1 MAGNK
6 TSMNISL
13 RLMAGQFTKGIKNIR
28 RQIQT
33 FGRYVK
39 SAFALG
45 SVTAFGRSVVKVGSD
60 FEDAMAKVRSVTNAS
75 AMELKTMKN
84 EAERLGATTRYTA
97 TEAANALENLTRN
110 GMSAA
115 DATRSLSG
123 VLQLAQANSIGLA
136 EAADMV
142 TNTMNMFGLSVND
155 VSRINDTLSSTAA
168 NSATDVTLLY
178 EALVNAAPVA
188 NTLGFSLEETSAAI
202 GALAQKGVKGAD
214 AGTQLRMAL
223 VKLSDP
229 MITKRLR
236 DHGVAIDEETMKSDG
251 LLGTIN
257 KLREANLSLTDL
269 TDIFSQK
276 GAAGMSQLIS
286 AYGDFER
293 LVGVT
298 GNSAGTTER
307 MFSQSVG
314 TMRENIDTLN
324 SAWEAFL
331 IKMQNKTG
339 GVINGAI
346 NFITGLIRNFN
357 SLGGTLMNLAN
368 AVIPLVAGKAVTMFR
383 SIQTAAKTAKTK
395 IEAVKTAFA
404 GMGAT
409 VASVVTGVVLTL
421 INKWTQKQRELNTAV
436 RDAEK
441 GMADSA
447 KEMAKMRAAADPL
460 IDKLD
465 KDLWGTVDKLTKLF
479 PDFADEIKKAA
490 DEAAKTGGYDDLKKK
505 LKEIVDLQ
513 SKVTAN
519 NSLREI
525 ASARQD
531 RLQNTIRKGLNQPG
545 NGGENAGWMYRS
557 GGSDLFNAIK
567 KAASPDGSF
576 DKEQFRLLKDQ
587 VSAVIAQH
595 LTENGSDDAI
605 TLNKTLH
612 SMGVDTNLLQLN
624 SLIHELMNRDS
635 DAKAAHEAVKAI
647 NANTKAV
654 DDARNAMN
662 GTDNNPDKPDVPP
675 KNPTNPDGGGDGG
688 NGSPKDTPDK
698 IRERLTGKIA
708 AANDDLA
715 QGFIT
720 NEECVR
726 KLSQAYM
733 DAYQDLRS
741 LTGKTGADNEY
752 TEKAKL
758 YNDRVNDKPI
768 KKIKADNLTG
778 KAEPSVKAVPVKPVV
793 SGDTGY
799 RPEPVKIPV
808 TFEDVSNGV
817 SNFTGQLSSVY
828 NAVDSIGQAFERMGD
843 DSATAWEKI
852 GAGIQI
858 LSAISEVMTV
868 INTVTELIKANRE
881 QAAAADVLA
890 AQAEA
895 AASVEQAATKTAL
908 AAVDT
913 ATTDV
918 MVENANKRA
927 AAGVGGA
934 KSETQA
940 VNAAAQMALTNA
952 AADTAATE
960 VITAN
965 AKKKSAANIAGAAT
979 GAASSMSSIPWV
991 GPVLAA
997 AAFASML
1004 GLMKLL
1010 PKFSTG
1016 GVFGGNAHGDMNLAR
1031 VNGGE
1036 MILNRNQQARLFNI
1050 LDGKAGTGTGRNEI
1064 VFKIDGTTLKGVMR
1078 NIDGKQKPIGNE

>member
-13 RLMAGQFTKGIKNIR
+13 RLMAGQFTKGLKNIR
-28 RQIQT
+28 RQIDT
-33 FGRYVK
+33 FGRYIK

-45 SVTAFGRSVVKVGSD
+45 SVTAFGRSVVKVGAD
-60 FEDAMAKVRSVTNAS
+60 FENAMARVRAVTNAS
-75 AMELKTMKN
+75 TMEMKTMRN

-97 TEAANALENLTRN
+97 TEAAGALENLTRN
-110 GMSAA
+110 GMTAA
-115 DATRSLSG
+115 QATRSLSG

-155 VSRINDTLSSTAA
+155 VSRINDTLSSTAS

-188 NTLGFSLEETSAAI
+188 KTLGFSLEETSSAI

-229 MITKRLR
+229 NITKKLR

-298 GNSAGTTER
+298 GESAGTTER

-339 GVINGAI
+339 GVINQAI
-346 NFITGLIRNFN
+346 RFVTGLIRNFN

-368 AVIPLVAGKAVTMFR
+368 AIIPLVAGKAVSMFR

-409 VASVVTGVVLTL
+409 VASVVSGVVLTL

-441 GMADSA
+441 GMSDSA
-447 KEMAKMRAAADPL
+447 KETAKMRAAAEPL
-460 IDKLD
+460 INKLG
-465 KDLWGTVDKLTKLF
+465 KDGKDGLWGVVDKLTKLF
-479 PDFADEIKKAA
+479 PEFADEIKKAA
-490 DEAAKTGGYDDLKKK
+490 DKAAETGGYDELKKT

-519 NSLREI
+519 KALREI
-525 ASARQD
+525 ANARQN
-531 RLQNTIRKGLNQPG
+531 RLENTISEGISGPK
-545 NGGENAGWMYRS
+545 AGKVKWADD
-557 GGSDLFNAIK
+557 GKVDILTAAIW
-567 KAASPDGSF
+567 KAASYKDEKGNTRLDRDQFKMLS
-576 DKEQFRLLKDQ
+576 EQ
-587 VSAVIAQH
+587 VAAVIAQH
-595 LTENGSDDAI
+595 VTDNGAGKAD
-605 TLNKTLH
+605 TLNKTLK
-612 SMGVDTNLLQLN
+612 SMGVEMRTQDIF
-624 SLIHELMNRDS
+624 SIIDALMTGDS
-635 DAKAAHEAVKAI
+635 DAKAAHDAVLAI
-647 NANTKAV
+647 NRNTKAV
-654 DDARNAMN
+654 DDAKDAIN
-662 GTDNNPDKPDVPP
+662 GKPDDGKDPKKDPKKDPDKDPD
-675 KNPTNPDGGGDGG
+675 TT
-688 NGSPKDTPDK
+688 PKDTPEK

-733 DAYQDLRS
+733 DAYQELRS
-741 LTGKTGADNEY
+741 LTGATGADNEY
-752 TEKAKL
+752 TGKAKL
-758 YNDRVNDKPI
+758 YNDRVKAAPI
-768 KKIKADNLTG
+768 KKVKGGDLLTG
-778 KAEPSVKAVPVKPVV
+778 KAEPTVNAGPVKPSVT
-793 SGDTGY
+793 DTGY
-799 RPEPVKIPV
+799 RPKPVKIPV
-808 TFEDVSNGV
+808 TFEEVSGGV
-817 SNFTGQLSSVY
+817 SDVIGGLNSVY
-828 NAVDSIGQAFERMGD
+828 
-843 DSATAWEKI
+843 
-852 GAGIQI
+852 
-858 LSAISEVMTV
+858 
-868 INTVTELIKANRE
+868 
-881 QAAAADVLA
+881 
-890 AQAEA
+890 
-895 AASVEQAATKTAL
+895 
-908 AAVDT
+908 
-913 ATTDV
+913 
-918 MVENANKRA
+918 
-927 AAGVGGA
+927 
-934 KSETQA
+934 
-940 VNAAAQMALTNA
+940 
-952 AADTAATE
+952 
-960 VITAN
+960 
-965 AKKKSAANIAGAAT
+965 GAAT
-979 GAASSMSSIPWV
+979 GIGEAFKKLKDDSAS
-991 GPVLAA
+991 A
-997 AAFASML
+997 
-1004 GLMKLL
+1004 
-1010 PKFSTG
+1010 
-1016 GVFGGNAHGDMNLAR
+1016 
-1031 VNGGE
+1031 
-1036 MILNRNQQARLFNI
+1036 
-1050 LDGKAGTGTGRNEI
+1050 
-1064 VFKIDGTTLKGVMR
+1064 
-1078 NIDGKQKPIGNE
+1078 

>member
-13 RLMAGQFTKGIKNIR
+13 RLMAGQFTKGLKNIR
-28 RQIQT
+28 RQIDT
-33 FGRYVK
+33 FGRYIR

-45 SVTAFGRSVVKVGSD
+45 SVTAFGRSVVKVGAD
-60 FEDAMAKVRSVTNAS
+60 FENAMARVRAVTNAS
-75 AMELKTMKN
+75 SMELKTMRN

-97 TEAANALENLTRN
+97 TEAAGALENLTRN
-110 GMSAA
+110 GMTAA
-115 DATRSLSG
+115 QATRSLSG

-155 VSRINDTLSSTAA
+155 VSRINDTLSSTAS

-188 NTLGFSLEETSAAI
+188 KTLGFSLEETSSAI

-229 MITKRLR
+229 NITKKLR

-257 KLREANLSLTDL
+257 KLREANLSLTEL

-298 GNSAGTTER
+298 GESAGTTER

-339 GVINGAI
+339 GVINQAI
-346 NFITGLIRNFN
+346 RFVTGLIRNFN

-368 AVIPLVAGKAVTMFR
+368 AIIPLVAGKALAMFR

-409 VASVVTGVVLTL
+409 VVSVVSGVVLTL

-441 GMADSA
+441 GMSDSA
-447 KEMAKMRAAADPL
+447 KEMAKMRAAAEPL
-460 IDKLD
+460 INKLG
-465 KDLWGTVDKLTKLF
+465 KDGKDGLWGVVDKLTKLF

-490 DEAAKTGGYDDLKKK
+490 DKAAETGGYDELKKT

-519 NSLREI
+519 NALREI
-525 ASARQD
+525 ANARQN

-545 NGGENAGWMYRS
+545 NGGDKAGWMYRS
-557 GGSDLFNAIK
+557 GGSGLFNAIK
-567 KAASPDGSF
+567 KAASTGGEF

-595 LTENGSDDAI
+595 VTENGKYRGDQLKR
-605 TLNKTLH
+605 TLD
-612 SMGVDTNLLQLN
+612 SMGINA
-624 SLIHELMNRDS
+624 ELRDIVTVIDALMARDS
-635 DAKAAHEAVKAI
+635 DAKAAHDAVMAI
-647 NANTKAV
+647 NRNTKVV
-654 DDARNAMN
+654 DDAKDAINSKLDDGKDPKKDPKKDPN
-662 GTDNNPDKPDVPP
+662 KDPD
-675 KNPTNPDGGGDGG
+675 TT
-688 NGSPKDTPDK
+688 PKDTPER

-733 DAYQDLRS
+733 DAYQELRS
-741 LTGKTGADNEY
+741 LTGATGADNEY
-752 TEKAKL
+752 TGKAKL
-758 YNDRVNDKPI
+758 YNDRVKAAPI
-768 KKIKADNLTG
+768 KKVKGGDLLTG
-778 KAEPSVKAVPVKPVV
+778 KAEPSVKAGPVKPSVA
-793 SGDTGY
+793 DTGY
-799 RPEPVKIPV
+799 RPKPVKIPV
-808 TFEDVSNGV
+808 TFEEVSGGV
-817 SNFTGQLSSVY
+817 SDVIGGLNSVY
-828 NAVDSIGQAFERMGD
+828 GAATGIGEAFEKLKD
-843 DSATAWEKI
+843 DSASAWEKV

-858 LSAISEVMTV
+858 LSALAQMMQTV
-868 INTVTELIKANRE
+868 SGAIDMVG
-881 QAAAADVLA
+881 AAR
-890 AQAEA
+890 A
-895 AASVEQAATKTAL
+895 AAS
-908 AAVDT
+908 
-913 ATTDV
+913 
-918 MVENANKRA
+918 
-927 AAGVGGA
+927 
-934 KSETQA
+934 
-940 VNAAAQMALTNA
+940 
-952 AADTAATE
+952 AADTAATQVE
-960 VITAN
+960 TMN
-965 AKKKSAANIAGAAT
+965 AQQKVAANTAVAAS
-979 GAASSMSSIPWV
+979 GAASSVASIPWV

-997 AAFASML
+997 AAVASML
-1004 GLMKLL
+1004 ALMKTL
-1010 PKFSTG
+1010 PKMSTG

-1036 MILNRNQQARLFNI
+1036 MILNKSQQARLFNI
-1050 LDGKAGTGTGRNEI
+1050 LDGKAGIGGGRNNEI

>member
-13 RLMAGQFTKGIKNIR
+13 RLMAGQFTKGLKNIR
-28 RQIQT
+28 RQINT
-33 FGRYVK
+33 FGRYIR

-45 SVTAFGRSVVKVGSD
+45 SVTAFGRSVVKVGAD
-60 FEDAMAKVRSVTNAS
+60 FEDAMARVRAVTDAS
-75 AMELKTMKN
+75 SMELKTMRN

-97 TEAANALENLTRN
+97 TEAAGALENLTRN
-110 GMSAA
+110 GMTAA
-115 DATRSLSG
+115 QATRSLSG
-123 VLQLAQANSIGLA
+123 VLRLAQANSIGLA
-136 EAADMV
+136 EAAGMV

-155 VSRINDTLSSTAA
+155 VSKINDTLSSTAA

-188 NTLGFSLEETSAAI
+188 KTLGFSLEETSSAI

-229 MITKRLR
+229 NITKRLR

-257 KLREANLSLTDL
+257 KLRDANLSLTDL

-298 GNSAGTTER
+298 GDSAGTTER

-339 GVINGAI
+339 GVINQAI
-346 NFITGLIRNFN
+346 RFVTGLVRNFN

-368 AVIPLVAGKAVTMFR
+368 VIIPLVAGKALAMFR
-383 SIQTAAKTAKTK
+383 SIQTAAKTAKTR

-436 RDAEK
+436 RNAEK

-447 KEMAKMRAAADPL
+447 REMAKMRAAADPL
-460 IDKLD
+460 IKKLD
-465 KDLWGTVDKLTKLF
+465 KNNLWGVVDKLTKLF
-479 PDFADEIKKAA
+479 PDFANEIKKAA
-490 DEAAKTGGYDDLKKK
+490 DKAAETGGYDELKKK
-505 LKEIVDLQ
+505 LEEIVDLQ

-525 ASARQD
+525 ANARQD

-567 KAASPDGSF
+567 KAASTGGEF

-587 VSAVIAQH
+587 VAAVIAQH
-595 LTENGSDDAI
+595 LTENGADDAV

-635 DAKAAHEAVKAI
+635 DAKAAHDAVKAI
-647 NANTKAV
+647 NDNTKAV
-654 DDARNAMN
+654 DAARDAIN
-662 GTDNNPDKPDVPP
+662 GKPDEPGKPGNPDKPD
-675 KNPTNPDGGGDGG
+675 PTP
-688 NGSPKDTPDK
+688 SKDTPDK

-720 NEECVR
+720 SEERLR

-741 LTGKTGADNEY
+741 LTGATGADNEY
-752 TEKAKL
+752 AGKAKL
-758 YNDRVNDKPI
+758 YNDRVKAAPI
-768 KKIKADNLTG
+768 KKIKGGDITG
-778 KAEPSVKAVPVKPVV
+778 KAEPSVKAGPVKPSVT
-793 SGDTGY
+793 DTGW

-808 TFEDVSNGV
+808 TFEGV
-817 SNFTGQLSSVY
+817 SGGVSDVIGGLNSVY
-828 NAVDSIGQAFERMGD
+828 GAADSIGEAFNKMGD
-843 DSATAWEKI
+843 DAATSWEKV

-858 LSAISEVMTV
+858 LSGLAQMMQTV
-868 INTVTELIKANRE
+868 SVVLDMVGAART
-881 QAAAADVLA
+881 AAA
-890 AQAEA
+890 
-895 AASVEQAATKTAL
+895 T
-908 AAVDT
+908 
-913 ATTDV
+913 
-918 MVENANKRA
+918 
-927 AAGVGGA
+927 
-934 KSETQA
+934 
-940 VNAAAQMALTNA
+940 
-952 AADTAATE
+952 ADTAATQVE
-960 VITAN
+960 TAN
-965 AKKKSAANIAGAAT
+965 AQQKVMANMAGAAS
-979 GAASSMSSIPWV
+979 GAASSVANIPWV
-991 GPVLAA
+991 GPVMAA

-1004 GLMKLL
+1004 ALMKLL

-1036 MILNRNQQARLFNI
+1036 MILNKGQQARLFSI
-1050 LDGKAGTGTGRNEI
+1050 LDGKAASGAGRNNEI

>member
-13 RLMAGQFTKGIKNIR
+13 RLMAGQFTKGLKNIR
-28 RQIQT
+28 RQIDT
-33 FGRYVK
+33 FGRYIK

-45 SVTAFGRSVVKVGSD
+45 SVTAFGRSVVKVGAD
-60 FEDAMAKVRSVTNAS
+60 FENAMARVRAVTNAS
-75 AMELKTMKN
+75 TIEMKTMRN

-97 TEAANALENLTRN
+97 TEAAGALENLTRN
-110 GMSAA
+110 GMTAA
-115 DATRSLSG
+115 QATRSLSG

-155 VSRINDTLSSTAA
+155 VSRINDTLSSTAS

-188 NTLGFSLEETSAAI
+188 KTLGFSLEETSSAI

-229 MITKRLR
+229 NITKKLR

-298 GNSAGTTER
+298 GESAGTTER

-339 GVINGAI
+339 GVINQAI
-346 NFITGLIRNFN
+346 RFVTGLIRNFN

-368 AVIPLVAGKAVTMFR
+368 AIIPLVAGKALAMFR

-409 VASVVTGVVLTL
+409 VVSVVSGVVLTL

-441 GMADSA
+441 GMSDSA
-447 KEMAKMRAAADPL
+447 KETAKMRAAAEPL
-460 IDKLD
+460 INKLG
-465 KDLWGTVDKLTKLF
+465 KDGKDGLWGVVDKLTKLF

-490 DEAAKTGGYDDLKKK
+490 DKAAETEGYDELKKT
-505 LKEIVDLQ
+505 LKEIVELQ

-525 ASARQD
+525 ANARQN

-545 NGGENAGWMYRS
+545 NGGDKAGWMYRS
-557 GGSDLFNAIK
+557 GGSGLFNAIK
-567 KAASPDGSF
+567 KAASTGGEF

-595 LTENGSDDAI
+595 VTENGKYRGDQLKR
-605 TLNKTLH
+605 TLD
-612 SMGVDTNLLQLN
+612 SMGINA
-624 SLIHELMNRDS
+624 ELRDIVTVIDALMARDS
-635 DAKAAHEAVKAI
+635 DAKAAHDAVLAI
-647 NANTKAV
+647 NKNTKVV
-654 DDARNAMN
+654 DDAKDAINSKLN
-662 GTDNNPDKPDVPP
+662 DDKPDKDP
-675 KNPTNPDGGGDGG
+675 KKDPDKDPDTT
-688 NGSPKDTPDK
+688 PKDTPEK
-698 IRERLTGKIA
+698 IKERLTGKIA

-733 DAYQDLRS
+733 DAYQELRS
-741 LTGKTGADNEY
+741 LTGATGADNEY
-752 TEKAKL
+752 TGKAKL
-758 YNDRVNDKPI
+758 YNDRVKAAPI
-768 KKIKADNLTG
+768 KKVKGGDLLTG
-778 KAEPSVKAVPVKPVV
+778 KAEPTVNAGPVKPSVA
-793 SGDTGY
+793 DTGY
-799 RPEPVKIPV
+799 RPKPVKIPV
-808 TFEDVSNGV
+808 TFEEVSGGV
-817 SNFTGQLSSVY
+817 SDVIGGLNSVY
-828 NAVDSIGQAFERMGD
+828 GAATGIGEAFEKLKD
-843 DSATAWEKI
+843 DSASAWEKV

-858 LSAISEVMTV
+858 LSALAQMMQTV
-868 INTVTELIKANRE
+868 SGAIDMVG
-881 QAAAADVLA
+881 AAR
-890 AQAEA
+890 A
-895 AASVEQAATKTAL
+895 AAS
-908 AAVDT
+908 
-913 ATTDV
+913 
-918 MVENANKRA
+918 
-927 AAGVGGA
+927 
-934 KSETQA
+934 
-940 VNAAAQMALTNA
+940 
-952 AADTAATE
+952 AADTAATQVE
-960 VITAN
+960 TMN
-965 AKKKSAANIAGAAT
+965 AQQKVAANTAVAAS
-979 GAASSMSSIPWV
+979 GAASSVASIPWV

-997 AAFASML
+997 AAVASML
-1004 GLMKLL
+1004 ALMKTL
-1010 PKFSTG
+1010 PKMSTG
-1016 GVFGGNAHGDMNLAR
+1016 GVFSGNAHGDMNLAR

-1036 MILNRNQQARLFNI
+1036 MILNKSQQARLFNI
-1050 LDGKAGTGTGRNEI
+1050 LDGKAGIGGGRNNEI

>member
-13 RLMAGQFTKGIKNIR
+13 RLMAGQFTKGLKNIR
-28 RQIQT
+28 RQIDT
-33 FGRYVK
+33 FGRYIK

-45 SVTAFGRSVVKVGSD
+45 SVTAFGRSVVKVGAD
-60 FEDAMAKVRSVTNAS
+60 FENAMARVRAVTNAS
-75 AMELKTMKN
+75 SMELKTMRN

-97 TEAANALENLTRN
+97 TEAAGALENLTRN
-110 GMSAA
+110 GMTAA
-115 DATRSLSG
+115 QATRSLSG

-155 VSRINDTLSSTAA
+155 VSRINDTLSSTAS

-188 NTLGFSLEETSAAI
+188 KTLGFSLEETSSAI

-229 MITKRLR
+229 NITKKLR

-257 KLREANLSLTDL
+257 KLREANLSLTEL

-298 GNSAGTTER
+298 GESAGTTER

-339 GVINGAI
+339 GVINQAI
-346 NFITGLIRNFN
+346 RFVTGLIRNFN

-368 AVIPLVAGKAVTMFR
+368 AIIPLVAGKAVAMFR
-383 SIQTAAKTAKTK
+383 SIQTAAKTAKTR

-409 VASVVTGVVLTL
+409 VASVVSGVVLTL

-447 KEMAKMRAAADPL
+447 KETAKMRAAAEPL
-460 IDKLD
+460 INKLG
-465 KDLWGTVDKLTKLF
+465 KDGLWTTVDKLTKLF

-490 DEAAKTGGYDDLKKK
+490 EEAEKTGGYDELKKK

-525 ASARQD
+525 ANARQN

-545 NGGENAGWMYRS
+545 NGGDKAGWMYRS

-567 KAASPDGSF
+567 KAASPGGEF

-595 LTENGSDDAI
+595 LTDNGANDAI

-635 DAKAAHEAVKAI
+635 DAKAAHDAVMAI
-647 NANTKAV
+647 NRNTKAV
-654 DDARNAMN
+654 DDAKAAIN
-662 GTDNNPDKPDVPP
+662 GKPDEPGKPGKDPDKPD
-675 KNPTNPDGGGDGG
+675 TPDTT
-688 NGSPKDTPDK
+688 PKDTPER

-733 DAYQDLRS
+733 DAYQELRS
-741 LTGKTGADNEY
+741 LTGATGADNEY
-752 TEKAKL
+752 TGKAKL
-758 YNDRVNDKPI
+758 YNDRVKAAPI
-768 KKIKADNLTG
+768 KKIKGGDLLTG
-778 KAEPSVKAVPVKPVV
+778 KAEPSVKAEPVKPPVT
-793 SGDTGY
+793 DTGY
-799 RPEPVKIPV
+799 RPKPVKIPV
-808 TFEDVSNGV
+808 TFEEVSGGV
-817 SNFTGQLSSVY
+817 SDVIGGLNSVY
-828 NAVDSIGQAFERMGD
+828 GAATGIGEAFEKLKD
-843 DSATAWEKI
+843 DSASAWEKV

-858 LSAISEVMTV
+858 LSALAQMMQTV
-868 INTVTELIKANRE
+868 SGAIDMVG
-881 QAAAADVLA
+881 AAR
-890 AQAEA
+890 A
-895 AASVEQAATKTAL
+895 AAS
-908 AAVDT
+908 
-913 ATTDV
+913 
-918 MVENANKRA
+918 
-927 AAGVGGA
+927 
-934 KSETQA
+934 
-940 VNAAAQMALTNA
+940 
-952 AADTAATE
+952 AADTAATQVE
-960 VITAN
+960 TMN
-965 AKKKSAANIAGAAT
+965 AQQKVAANTAVAAS
-979 GAASSMSSIPWV
+979 GAASSVASIPWV

-997 AAFASML
+997 AAVASML
-1004 GLMKLL
+1004 ALMKTL
-1010 PKFSTG
+1010 PKMSTG

-1036 MILNRNQQARLFNI
+1036 MILNKSQQARLFNI
-1050 LDGKAGTGTGRNEI
+1050 LDGKAGIGGGRNNEI

>member
-13 RLMAGQFTKGIKNIR
+13 RLMAGQFTKGLKNIR
-28 RQIQT
+28 RQIDT
-33 FGRYVK
+33 FGRYIK

-45 SVTAFGRSVVKVGSD
+45 SVTAFGRSVVKVGAD
-60 FEDAMAKVRSVTNAS
+60 FENAMARVRAVTNAS
-75 AMELKTMKN
+75 TMEMKTMRN

-97 TEAANALENLTRN
+97 TEAAGALENLTRN
-110 GMSAA
+110 GMTAA
-115 DATRSLSG
+115 QATRSLSG

-155 VSRINDTLSSTAA
+155 VSRINDTLSSTAS

-188 NTLGFSLEETSAAI
+188 KTLGFSLEETSSAI

-229 MITKRLR
+229 NITKKLR

-257 KLREANLSLTDL
+257 KLREANLSLTEL

-298 GNSAGTTER
+298 GESAGTTER

-339 GVINGAI
+339 GVINQAI
-346 NFITGLIRNFN
+346 RFVTGLIRNFN

-368 AVIPLVAGKAVTMFR
+368 AIIPLVAGKALAMFR

-409 VASVVTGVVLTL
+409 VASVVSGVVLTL

-447 KEMAKMRAAADPL
+447 KETAKMRAAAEPL
-460 IDKLD
+460 INKLG
-465 KDLWGTVDKLTKLF
+465 KDGLWTTVDKLTKLF

-490 DEAAKTGGYDDLKKK
+490 EEAEKTGGYDELKKK
-505 LKEIVDLQ
+505 LEEIVDLQ

-525 ASARQD
+525 ANARQN
-531 RLQNTIRKGLNQPG
+531 RLQNTISKDIN
-545 NGGENAGWMYRS
+545 RS
-557 GGSDLFNAIK
+557 GGDGELAKYHNRGGQGLFNSIIK
-567 KAASPDGSF
+567 ASSTGGSF
-576 DKEQFRLLKDQ
+576 DRDQFNLLREQ
-587 VSAVIAQH
+587 VAAVIAQH
-595 LTENGSDDAI
+595 VTENGAAGADQLNR
-605 TLNKTLH
+605 TLN
-612 SMGVDTNLLQLN
+612 SMGIETE
-624 SLIHELMNRDS
+624 IHDIIAILHTLMSEDS
-635 DAKAAHEAVKAI
+635 DAKAAHDAVMAI
-647 NANTKAV
+647 NRNTKAV
-654 DDARNAMN
+654 DDARAAIN
-662 GTDNNPDKPDVPP
+662 GKPDDGKDPKKDPKKDPDKPD
-675 KNPTNPDGGGDGG
+675 TPDTT
-688 NGSPKDTPDK
+688 PKDTPEK

-733 DAYQDLRS
+733 DAYQELRS
-741 LTGKTGADNEY
+741 LTGATGADNEY
-752 TEKAKL
+752 TGKAKL
-758 YNDRVNDKPI
+758 YNDRVKAAPI
-768 KKIKADNLTG
+768 KKVKGGDLLTG
-778 KAEPSVKAVPVKPVV
+778 KAEPSVKVEPVKPPVT
-793 SGDTGY
+793 DTGY
-799 RPEPVKIPV
+799 RPKPVKIPV
-808 TFEDVSNGV
+808 TFEEVSGGV
-817 SNFTGQLSSVY
+817 SDVIGGLNSVY
-828 NAVDSIGQAFERMGD
+828 GAATGIGEAFEKLKD
-843 DSATAWEKI
+843 DSASAWEKV

-858 LSAISEVMTV
+858 LSALAQMMQTV
-868 INTVTELIKANRE
+868 SGAIDMVG
-881 QAAAADVLA
+881 AA
-890 AQAEA
+890 
-895 AASVEQAATKTAL
+895 
-908 AAVDT
+908 
-913 ATTDV
+913 
-918 MVENANKRA
+918 RA
-927 AAGVGGA
+927 AA
-934 KSETQA
+934 
-940 VNAAAQMALTNA
+940 M
-952 AADTAATE
+952 AADTAATQVE
-960 VITAN
+960 TMN
-965 AKKKSAANIAGAAT
+965 AQQKVAANTAVAAS
-979 GAASSMSSIPWV
+979 GAASSVASIPWV

-997 AAFASML
+997 AAVASML
-1004 GLMKLL
+1004 ALMKTL
-1010 PKFSTG
+1010 PKMSTG

-1036 MILNRNQQARLFNI
+1036 MILNKSQQARLFNI
-1050 LDGKAGTGTGRNEI
+1050 LDGKAGIGGGRNNEI

>member
-13 RLMAGQFTKGIKNIR
+13 RLMAGQFTKGLKNIR
-28 RQIQT
+28 RQIDT
-33 FGRYVK
+33 FGRYIR

-45 SVTAFGRSVVKVGSD
+45 SVTAFGRSVVKVGAD
-60 FEDAMAKVRSVTNAS
+60 FENAMARVRAVTNAS
-75 AMELKTMKN
+75 SMELKTMRN

-97 TEAANALENLTRN
+97 TEAAGALENLTRN
-110 GMSAA
+110 GMTAA
-115 DATRSLSG
+115 QATRSLSG

-136 EAADMV
+136 EAADMI

-155 VSRINDTLSSTAA
+155 VSRINDTLSSTAS

-188 NTLGFSLEETSAAI
+188 KTLGFSLEETSSAI

-229 MITKRLR
+229 NITKKLR

-298 GNSAGTTER
+298 GESAGTTER

-339 GVINGAI
+339 GVINQAI
-346 NFITGLIRNFN
+346 RFVTGLIRNFN

-368 AVIPLVAGKAVTMFR
+368 AIIPLVAGKAVSMFR

-409 VASVVTGVVLTL
+409 VVSVVSGVVLTL

-441 GMADSA
+441 GMSDSA
-447 KEMAKMRAAADPL
+447 KEMAKMRAAAEPL
-460 IDKLD
+460 IEKLD
-465 KDLWGTVDKLTKLF
+465 KDNLWGVVDKLTKLF

-490 DEAAKTGGYDDLKKK
+490 EQAEKTGGYDELKKK
-505 LKEIVDLQ
+505 LEEIVDLQ

-525 ASARQD
+525 ANARQN
-531 RLQNTIRKGLNQPG
+531 RLQHTIRKGLNQPG

-557 GGSDLFNAIK
+557 GGTDLFNAIK
-567 KAASPDGSF
+567 NAASADGEF

-587 VSAVIAQH
+587 VAAVIAQH
-595 LTENGSDDAI
+595 LTENGPNDAI

-635 DAKAAHEAVKAI
+635 DAKAAHDAVMAI
-647 NANTKAV
+647 NRNTKAV
-654 DDARNAMN
+654 DDAKAAINSKLDD
-662 GTDNNPDKPDVPP
+662 GKPDKDPNKDPNKDPD
-675 KNPTNPDGGGDGG
+675 TT
-688 NGSPKDTPDK
+688 PKDTPEK

-733 DAYQDLRS
+733 DAYQELRS
-741 LTGKTGADNEY
+741 LTGATGADNEY
-752 TEKAKL
+752 TGKAKL
-758 YNDRVNDKPI
+758 YNDRVKAAPI
-768 KKIKADNLTG
+768 KKVKGGDLLTG
-778 KAEPSVKAVPVKPVV
+778 KAEPSVKAGPVKP
-793 SGDTGY
+793 
-799 RPEPVKIPV
+799 PV
-808 TFEDVSNGV
+808 TETGPYQPKAGSIKVPRTFEEGFDNV
-817 SNFTGQLSSVY
+817 
-828 NAVDSIGQAFERMGD
+828 
-843 DSATAWEKI
+843 TAWASDST
-852 GAGIQI
+852 GA
-858 LSAISEVMTV
+858 LTSLW
-868 INTVTELIKANRE
+868 NVTESTREAIKTFGN
-881 QAAAADVLA
+881 D
-890 AQAEA
+890 
-895 AASVEQAATKTAL
+895 
-908 AAVDT
+908 
-913 ATTDV
+913 
-918 MVENANKRA
+918 
-927 AAGVGGA
+927 
-934 KSETQA
+934 
-940 VNAAAQMALTNA
+940 
-952 AADTAATE
+952 AADT
-960 VITAN
+960 
-965 AKKKSAANIAGAAT
+965 
-979 GAASSMSSIPWV
+979 
-991 GPVLAA
+991 
-997 AAFASML
+997 
-1004 GLMKLL
+1004 
-1010 PKFSTG
+1010 
-1016 GVFGGNAHGDMNLAR
+1016 
-1031 VNGGE
+1031 
-1036 MILNRNQQARLFNI
+1036 
-1050 LDGKAGTGTGRNEI
+1050 
-1064 VFKIDGTTLKGVMR
+1064 
-1078 NIDGKQKPIGNE
+1078 

>member
-13 RLMAGQFTKGIKNIR
+13 RLMAGQFTKGLKNIR
-28 RQIQT
+28 RQIDT
-33 FGRYVK
+33 FGRYIK

-45 SVTAFGRSVVKVGSD
+45 SVTAFGRSVVKVGAD
-60 FEDAMAKVRSVTNAS
+60 FENAMARVRAVTNAS
-75 AMELKTMKN
+75 TMEMKTMRN

-97 TEAANALENLTRN
+97 TEAAGALENLTRN
-110 GMSAA
+110 GMTAA
-115 DATRSLSG
+115 QATRSLSG

-155 VSRINDTLSSTAA
+155 VSRINDTLSSTAS

-188 NTLGFSLEETSAAI
+188 KTLGFSLEETSSAI

-229 MITKRLR
+229 NITKKLR

-257 KLREANLSLTDL
+257 KLREANLSLTEL

-298 GNSAGTTER
+298 GESAGTTER

-339 GVINGAI
+339 GVINQAI
-346 NFITGLIRNFN
+346 RFVTGLIRNFN

-368 AVIPLVAGKAVTMFR
+368 AIIPLVAGKALAMFR

-409 VASVVTGVVLTL
+409 VVSVVSGVVLTL

-441 GMADSA
+441 GMSDSA
-447 KEMAKMRAAADPL
+447 KETAKMRAAAEPL
-460 IDKLD
+460 INKLG
-465 KDLWGTVDKLTKLF
+465 KDGLWTTVDKLTKLF

-490 DEAAKTGGYDDLKKK
+490 DKAAETGGYDELKKK
-505 LKEIVDLQ
+505 LKEIVELQ

-525 ASARQD
+525 ANARQN

-545 NGGENAGWMYRS
+545 NGGDKAGWMYRS
-557 GGSDLFNAIK
+557 GGTDLFNAIK
-567 KAASPDGSF
+567 KAASTDGEF

-595 LTENGSDDAI
+595 LTDNGANDAI

-635 DAKAAHEAVKAI
+635 DAKAAHDAVMAI
-647 NANTKAV
+647 NRNTKAV
-654 DDARNAMN
+654 DDAKDAINSKLDD
-662 GTDNNPDKPDVPP
+662 GKDPKKDPDKDPD
-675 KNPTNPDGGGDGG
+675 KTDTPDTT
-688 NGSPKDTPDK
+688 PKDTPEK

-733 DAYQDLRS
+733 DAYQELRS
-741 LTGKTGADNEY
+741 LTGATGADNEY
-752 TEKAKL
+752 TGKAKL
-758 YNDRVNDKPI
+758 YNDRVKAAPI

-778 KAEPSVKAVPVKPVV
+778 KAEPSVQAGPVKPSVT
-793 SGDTGY
+793 DTGY
-799 RPEPVKIPV
+799 RPKPVKIPV
-808 TFEDVSNGV
+808 TFEEVSGGV
-817 SNFTGQLSSVY
+817 SDVIGGLNSVY
-828 NAVDSIGQAFERMGD
+828 GAATGIGEAFEKLKD
-843 DSATAWEKI
+843 DSASAWEKV

-858 LSAISEVMTV
+858 LSALAQMMQTV
-868 INTVTELIKANRE
+868 SGAIDMVG
-881 QAAAADVLA
+881 AAR
-890 AQAEA
+890 A
-895 AASVEQAATKTAL
+895 AAS
-908 AAVDT
+908 
-913 ATTDV
+913 
-918 MVENANKRA
+918 
-927 AAGVGGA
+927 
-934 KSETQA
+934 
-940 VNAAAQMALTNA
+940 
-952 AADTAATE
+952 AADTAATQVE
-960 VITAN
+960 TMN
-965 AKKKSAANIAGAAT
+965 AQQKVAANTAVAAS
-979 GAASSMSSIPWV
+979 GAASSVASIPWV

-997 AAFASML
+997 AAVASML
-1004 GLMKLL
+1004 ALMKTL
-1010 PKFSTG
+1010 PKMSTG

-1036 MILNRNQQARLFNI
+1036 MILNKSQQARLFNI
-1050 LDGKAGTGTGRNEI
+1050 LDGKAGIGGGRNNEI

>member
-13 RLMAGQFTKGIKNIR
+13 RLMAGQFTKGLKNIR
-28 RQIQT
+28 RQIDT
-33 FGRYVK
+33 FGRYIK

-45 SVTAFGRSVVKVGSD
+45 SVTAFGRSVVKVGAD
-60 FEDAMAKVRSVTNAS
+60 FENAMARVRAVTNAS
-75 AMELKTMKN
+75 SMELKTMRN

-97 TEAANALENLTRN
+97 TEAAGALENLTRN
-110 GMSAA
+110 GMTAA
-115 DATRSLSG
+115 QATRSLSG

-155 VSRINDTLSSTAA
+155 VSRINDTLSSTAS

-188 NTLGFSLEETSAAI
+188 KTLGFSLEETSSAI

-229 MITKRLR
+229 NITKKLR

-298 GNSAGTTER
+298 GESAGTTER

-339 GVINGAI
+339 GVINQAI
-346 NFITGLIRNFN
+346 RFVTGLIRNFN

-368 AVIPLVAGKAVTMFR
+368 AIIPLVAGKALAMFR

-409 VASVVTGVVLTL
+409 VVSVVSGVVLTL

-441 GMADSA
+441 GMSDSA
-447 KEMAKMRAAADPL
+447 KEMAKMRAAAEPL
-460 IDKLD
+460 INKLG
-465 KDLWGTVDKLTKLF
+465 KDGLWTTVDKLTKLF

-490 DEAAKTGGYDDLKKK
+490 EEAEKTGGYDELKKK
-505 LKEIVDLQ
+505 LEEIVDLQ

-525 ASARQD
+525 ANARQN

-545 NGGENAGWMYRS
+545 NGGDKAGWMYRS
-557 GGSDLFNAIK
+557 GGTDLFNAIK
-567 KAASPDGSF
+567 KAASTGGEF

-595 LTENGSDDAI
+595 LTDNGANDAI

-635 DAKAAHEAVKAI
+635 DAKAAHDAVMAI
-647 NANTKAV
+647 NRNTKAV
-654 DDARNAMN
+654 DDAKDAINSKLDDDKDPKKDPN
-662 GTDNNPDKPDVPP
+662 KDPNKDPDTPD
-675 KNPTNPDGGGDGG
+675 TT
-688 NGSPKDTPDK
+688 PKDTPEK

-733 DAYQDLRS
+733 DAYQELRS
-741 LTGKTGADNEY
+741 LTGATGADNEY
-752 TEKAKL
+752 TGKAKL
-758 YNDRVNDKPI
+758 YNDRVKAAPI
-768 KKIKADNLTG
+768 KKINADNLTG
-778 KAEPSVKAVPVKPVV
+778 KAEPSVKAVPVKPVFT
-793 SGDTGY
+793 DTGWQ
-799 RPEPVKIPV
+799 PEPVKIPV
-808 TFEDVSNGV
+808 TFEDVSGAV
-817 SNFTGQLSSVY
+817 SDITGSLGSVY
-828 NAVDSIGQAFERMGD
+828 GAADSVGQAFEKLAD
-843 DSATAWEKI
+843 DSTTA
-852 GAGIQI
+852 
-858 LSAISEVMTV
+858 
-868 INTVTELIKANRE
+868 
-881 QAAAADVLA
+881 
-890 AQAEA
+890 
-895 AASVEQAATKTAL
+895 
-908 AAVDT
+908 
-913 ATTDV
+913 
-918 MVENANKRA
+918 
-927 AAGVGGA
+927 
-934 KSETQA
+934 
-940 VNAAAQMALTNA
+940 
-952 AADTAATE
+952 
-960 VITAN
+960 
-965 AKKKSAANIAGAAT
+965 
-979 GAASSMSSIPWV
+979 
-991 GPVLAA
+991 
-997 AAFASML
+997 
-1004 GLMKLL
+1004 
-1010 PKFSTG
+1010 
-1016 GVFGGNAHGDMNLAR
+1016 
-1031 VNGGE
+1031 
-1036 MILNRNQQARLFNI
+1036 
-1050 LDGKAGTGTGRNEI
+1050 
-1064 VFKIDGTTLKGVMR
+1064 
-1078 NIDGKQKPIGNE
+1078 

>member
-13 RLMAGQFTKGIKNIR
+13 RLMAGQFSKGIKNIR

-60 FEDAMAKVRSVTNAS
+60 FEDAMARVRAVTDAS

-115 DATRSLSG
+115 QATRSLSG

-142 TNTMNMFGLSVND
+142 TNTMNMFGLSVKD

-229 MITKRLR
+229 KITKKLR

-293 LVGVT
+293 LIGVT

-346 NFITGLIRNFN
+346 NFVTGLIRNFN

-368 AVIPLVAGKAVTMFR
+368 AIIPLVAGKAVTMFR
-383 SIQTAAKTAKTK
+383 SIQTAAKTAKTR
-395 IEAVKTAFA
+395 IDAVKTAFA

-447 KEMAKMRAAADPL
+447 KEMAKMKAAADPL
-460 IDKLD
+460 IEKLD
-465 KDLWGTVDKLTKLF
+465 EDNLAGAVDKLTKLF

-490 DEAAKTGGYDDLKKK
+490 EEAKKTGGYDELKNK
-505 LKEIVDLQ
+505 LQDIVDLQ

-519 NSLREI
+519 NSLRQI
-525 ASARQD
+525 ANARQD
-531 RLQNTIRKGLNQPG
+531 RLQNTISKGISGPKAG
-545 NGGENAGWMYRS
+545 KAKWAADNGQVDILAH
-557 GGSDLFNAIK
+557 AIW
-567 KAASPDGSF
+567 KAASYKDEKGNVQTDRNQF
-576 DKEQFRLLKDQ
+576 NMLGEQ
-587 VSAVIAQH
+587 VAAVIAQH
-595 LTENGSDDAI
+595 VTEYGADNGEQLQR
-605 TLNKTLH
+605 TL
-612 SMGVDTNLLQLN
+612 SAMGVETGVGNVNAVLKGIMDL
-624 SLIHELMNRDS
+624 DK

-654 DDARNAMN
+654 DDARAAMN
-662 GTDNNPDKPDVPP
+662 GTDNKPDKPDKPP
-675 KNPTNPDGGGDGG
+675 KPTKPTNPDGSTGGSGG
-688 NGSPKDTPDK
+688 SSSSKDTPDK

-752 TEKAKL
+752 AEKAKL
-758 YNDRVNDKPI
+758 YNGRTKAAPI

-778 KAEPSVKAVPVKPVV
+778 KAEPSVKAGPVKPALTE
-793 SGDTGY
+793 TGPY
-799 RPEPVKIPV
+799 QPNAENIKVPR
-808 TFEDVSNGV
+808 TFEEGFDN
-817 SNFTGQLSSVY
+817 
-828 NAVDSIGQAFERMGD
+828 
-843 DSATAWEKI
+843 
-852 GAGIQI
+852 
-858 LSAISEVMTV
+858 
-868 INTVTELIKANRE
+868 VT
-881 QAAAADVLA
+881 D
-890 AQAEA
+890 
-895 AASVEQAATKTAL
+895 
-908 AAVDT
+908 
-913 ATTDV
+913 
-918 MVENANKRA
+918 
-927 AAGVGGA
+927 
-934 KSETQA
+934 
-940 VNAAAQMALTNA
+940 
-952 AADTAATE
+952 
-960 VITAN
+960 
-965 AKKKSAANIAGAAT
+965 
-979 GAASSMSSIPWV
+979 
-991 GPVLAA
+991 
-997 AAFASML
+997 
-1004 GLMKLL
+1004 
-1010 PKFSTG
+1010 
-1016 GVFGGNAHGDMNLAR
+1016 
-1031 VNGGE
+1031 
-1036 MILNRNQQARLFNI
+1036 
-1050 LDGKAGTGTGRNEI
+1050 
-1064 VFKIDGTTLKGVMR
+1064 
-1078 NIDGKQKPIGNE
+1078 

>member
-13 RLMAGQFTKGIKNIR
+13 RLMAGQFTKGLKNIR
-28 RQIQT
+28 RQIDT
-33 FGRYVK
+33 FGRYIR

-45 SVTAFGRSVVKVGSD
+45 SVTAFGRSVVKVGAD
-60 FEDAMAKVRSVTNAS
+60 FENAMARVRAVTNAS
-75 AMELKTMKN
+75 SMELKTMRN

-97 TEAANALENLTRN
+97 TEAAGALENLTRN
-110 GMSAA
+110 GMTAA
-115 DATRSLSG
+115 QATRSLSG

-155 VSRINDTLSSTAA
+155 VSRINDTLSSTAS

-188 NTLGFSLEETSAAI
+188 KTLGFSLEETSSAI

-229 MITKRLR
+229 NITKKLR

-257 KLREANLSLTDL
+257 KLREANLSLTEL

-298 GNSAGTTER
+298 GESAGTTER

-339 GVINGAI
+339 GVINQAI
-346 NFITGLIRNFN
+346 RFVTGLIRNFN

-368 AVIPLVAGKAVTMFR
+368 AIIPLVAGKALAMFR

-409 VASVVTGVVLTL
+409 VVSVVSGVVLTL

-441 GMADSA
+441 GMSDSA
-447 KEMAKMRAAADPL
+447 KEMAKMRAAAEPL
-460 IDKLD
+460 INKLG
-465 KDLWGTVDKLTKLF
+465 KDGKDGLWGVVDKLTKLF

-490 DEAAKTGGYDDLKKK
+490 DKAAETGGYDELKKT

-519 NSLREI
+519 NALREI
-525 ASARQD
+525 ANARQN

-545 NGGENAGWMYRS
+545 NGGDKAGWMYRS
-557 GGSDLFNAIK
+557 GGSGLFNAIK
-567 KAASPDGSF
+567 KAASTGGEF

-595 LTENGSDDAI
+595 VTENGKYRGDQLKR
-605 TLNKTLH
+605 TLD
-612 SMGVDTNLLQLN
+612 SMGINA
-624 SLIHELMNRDS
+624 ELRDIVTVIDALMARDS
-635 DAKAAHEAVKAI
+635 DAKAAHDAVMAI
-647 NANTKAV
+647 NRNTKVV
-654 DDARNAMN
+654 DDAKDAINSKLDDGKDPKKDPKKDPN
-662 GTDNNPDKPDVPP
+662 KDPD
-675 KNPTNPDGGGDGG
+675 TT
-688 NGSPKDTPDK
+688 PKDTPER

-733 DAYQDLRS
+733 DAYQELRS
-741 LTGKTGADNEY
+741 LTGATGADNEY
-752 TEKAKL
+752 TGKAKL
-758 YNDRVNDKPI
+758 YNDRVKAAPI
-768 KKIKADNLTG
+768 KKVKGGDLLTG
-778 KAEPSVKAVPVKPVV
+778 KAEPSVKAGPVKPSVT
-793 SGDTGY
+793 DTGY
-799 RPEPVKIPV
+799 RPKPVKIPV
-808 TFEDVSNGV
+808 TFEEVSGGV
-817 SNFTGQLSSVY
+817 SDVIGGLNSVY
-828 NAVDSIGQAFERMGD
+828 GAATGIGEAFEKLKD
-843 DSATAWEKI
+843 DSTSAWEKV

-858 LSAISEVMTV
+858 LSALAQMMQTV
-868 INTVTELIKANRE
+868 SGAIDMVG
-881 QAAAADVLA
+881 AAR
-890 AQAEA
+890 A
-895 AASVEQAATKTAL
+895 AAS
-908 AAVDT
+908 
-913 ATTDV
+913 
-918 MVENANKRA
+918 
-927 AAGVGGA
+927 
-934 KSETQA
+934 
-940 VNAAAQMALTNA
+940 
-952 AADTAATE
+952 AADTAATQVE
-960 VITAN
+960 TMNAQQKVVANTAV
-965 AKKKSAANIAGAAT
+965 AAS
-979 GAASSMSSIPWV
+979 GAASSVASIPWV

-997 AAFASML
+997 AAVASML
-1004 GLMKLL
+1004 ALMKTL
-1010 PKFSTG
+1010 PKMSTG

-1036 MILNRNQQARLFNI
+1036 MILNKSQQARLFNI
-1050 LDGKAGTGTGRNEI
+1050 LDGKAGIGGGRNNEI

>member
-13 RLMAGQFTKGIKNIR
+13 RLMAGQFTKGLKNIR
-28 RQIQT
+28 RQIDT
-33 FGRYVK
+33 FGRYIR

-45 SVTAFGRSVVKVGSD
+45 SVTAFGRSVVKVGAD
-60 FEDAMAKVRSVTNAS
+60 FENAMARVRAVTNAS
-75 AMELKTMKN
+75 SMELKTMRN

-97 TEAANALENLTRN
+97 TEAAGALENLTRN
-110 GMSAA
+110 GMTAA
-115 DATRSLSG
+115 QATRSLSG

-155 VSRINDTLSSTAA
+155 VSRINDTLSSTAS

-188 NTLGFSLEETSAAI
+188 KTLGFSLEETSSAI

-229 MITKRLR
+229 NITKKLR
-236 DHGVAIDEETMKSDG
+236 EHGVAIDEETMKSDG

-257 KLREANLSLTDL
+257 KLREANLSLTEL

-298 GNSAGTTER
+298 GESAGTTER

-339 GVINGAI
+339 GVINQAI
-346 NFITGLIRNFN
+346 RFVTGLIRNFN

-368 AVIPLVAGKAVTMFR
+368 AIIPLVAGKAVSMFR
-383 SIQTAAKTAKTK
+383 SIQTAARTAKTK

-409 VASVVTGVVLTL
+409 VASVVSGVVLTL

-441 GMADSA
+441 GMSDSA
-447 KEMAKMRAAADPL
+447 KDMAKMRAAAEPL
-460 IDKLD
+460 IDKLG
-465 KDLWGTVDKLTKLF
+465 KDGKDGLWGVVDKLTKLF
-479 PDFADEIKKAA
+479 PEFADEIKKAA
-490 DEAAKTGGYDDLKKK
+490 DNAAETEGYDELKKT
-505 LKEIVDLQ
+505 LKEIVELQ

-525 ASARQD
+525 ANARQD
-531 RLQNTIRKGLNQPG
+531 RLQHTIRKGLDQPG

-557 GGSDLFNAIK
+557 GGSGLFNAIK
-567 KAASPDGSF
+567 KAASPGGEF

-595 LTENGSDDAI
+595 VTENGKYRGDQLKR
-605 TLNKTLH
+605 TLD
-612 SMGVDTNLLQLN
+612 SMGINA
-624 SLIHELMNRDS
+624 ELRDIVTVIDALMARDS
-635 DAKAAHEAVKAI
+635 DAKAAHDAVLAI
-647 NANTKAV
+647 NNNTKAV
-654 DDARNAMN
+654 DDAKAAINSKLDDGKDPKKDPKKDPN
-662 GTDNNPDKPDVPP
+662 KDPD
-675 KNPTNPDGGGDGG
+675 TT
-688 NGSPKDTPDK
+688 PKDTPENIK
-698 IRERLTGKIA
+698 ERLTGKIA

-733 DAYQDLRS
+733 DAYQELRS
-741 LTGKTGADNEY
+741 LTGATGADNEY
-752 TEKAKL
+752 AGKAKL
-758 YNDRVNDKPI
+758 YNDRVKAAPI
-768 KKIKADNLTG
+768 KKVKGGDLLTG
-778 KAEPSVKAVPVKPVV
+778 KAEPTVKAEPVKP
-793 SGDTGY
+793 
-799 RPEPVKIPV
+799 PV
-808 TFEDVSNGV
+808 TETGPYQPKAGSIKVPRTFEEGFDNV
-817 SNFTGQLSSVY
+817 
-828 NAVDSIGQAFERMGD
+828 
-843 DSATAWEKI
+843 TAWASDST
-852 GAGIQI
+852 GA
-858 LSAISEVMTV
+858 LTSLW
-868 INTVTELIKANRE
+868 NVTESTRDAL
-881 QAAAADVLA
+881 
-890 AQAEA
+890 
-895 AASVEQAATKTAL
+895 KTFGN
-908 AAVDT
+908 D
-913 ATTDV
+913 
-918 MVENANKRA
+918 
-927 AAGVGGA
+927 
-934 KSETQA
+934 
-940 VNAAAQMALTNA
+940 
-952 AADTAATE
+952 AADT
-960 VITAN
+960 
-965 AKKKSAANIAGAAT
+965 
-979 GAASSMSSIPWV
+979 
-991 GPVLAA
+991 
-997 AAFASML
+997 
-1004 GLMKLL
+1004 
-1010 PKFSTG
+1010 
-1016 GVFGGNAHGDMNLAR
+1016 
-1031 VNGGE
+1031 
-1036 MILNRNQQARLFNI
+1036 
-1050 LDGKAGTGTGRNEI
+1050 
-1064 VFKIDGTTLKGVMR
+1064 
-1078 NIDGKQKPIGNE
+1078 

>member
-13 RLMAGQFTKGIKNIR
+13 RLMAGQFTKGLKNIR
-28 RQIQT
+28 RQIDT
-33 FGRYVK
+33 FGRYIR

-45 SVTAFGRSVVKVGSD
+45 SVTAFGRSVVKVGAD
-60 FEDAMAKVRSVTNAS
+60 FENAMARVRAVTNAS
-75 AMELKTMKN
+75 SMELKTMRN

-97 TEAANALENLTRN
+97 TEAAGALENLTRN
-110 GMSAA
+110 GMTAA
-115 DATRSLSG
+115 QATRSLSG

-155 VSRINDTLSSTAA
+155 VSRINDTLSSTAS

-188 NTLGFSLEETSAAI
+188 KTLGFSLEETSSAI

-229 MITKRLR
+229 NITKKLR

-257 KLREANLSLTDL
+257 KLREANLSLTEL

-298 GNSAGTTER
+298 GESAGTTER

-339 GVINGAI
+339 GVINQAI
-346 NFITGLIRNFN
+346 RFVTGLIRNFN

-368 AVIPLVAGKAVTMFR
+368 AIIPLVAGKAVAMFR

-409 VASVVTGVVLTL
+409 VASVVSGVVLTL

-441 GMADSA
+441 GMSDSA
-447 KEMAKMRAAADPL
+447 KETAKMRAAAEPL
-460 IDKLD
+460 INKLG
-465 KDLWGTVDKLTKLF
+465 KDGLWTTVDKLTKLF

-490 DEAAKTGGYDDLKKK
+490 EEAEKTGGYDELKKK
-505 LKEIVDLQ
+505 LEEIVDLQ

-525 ASARQD
+525 ANARQN

-545 NGGENAGWMYRS
+545 NGGDKAGWMYRS
-557 GGSDLFNAIK
+557 GGSGLFNAIK
-567 KAASPDGSF
+567 KAASTGGEF

-595 LTENGSDDAI
+595 VTENGKYRGDQLKR
-605 TLNKTLH
+605 TLD
-612 SMGVDTNLLQLN
+612 SMGINA
-624 SLIHELMNRDS
+624 ELRDIVTVIDALMARDS
-635 DAKAAHEAVKAI
+635 DAKAAHDAVMAI
-647 NANTKAV
+647 NRNTKVV
-654 DDARNAMN
+654 DDAKAAINSKLN
-662 GTDNNPDKPDVPP
+662 DDKDPKKDPNKDPNKDPDKDPD
-675 KNPTNPDGGGDGG
+675 TT
-688 NGSPKDTPDK
+688 PKDTPERIK
-698 IRERLTGKIA
+698 ERLTGKIA

-733 DAYQDLRS
+733 DAYQELRS
-741 LTGKTGADNEY
+741 LTGATGADNEY
-752 TEKAKL
+752 TGKAKL
-758 YNDRVNDKPI
+758 YNDRVKAAPI
-768 KKIKADNLTG
+768 KKVKGGDLLTG
-778 KAEPSVKAVPVKPVV
+778 KAEPSVKAEPVKPPVT
-793 SGDTGY
+793 DTGY
-799 RPEPVKIPV
+799 RPKPVKIPV
-808 TFEDVSNGV
+808 TFEEVSGGV
-817 SNFTGQLSSVY
+817 SDVIGGLNSVY
-828 NAVDSIGQAFERMGD
+828 
-843 DSATAWEKI
+843 
-852 GAGIQI
+852 
-858 LSAISEVMTV
+858 
-868 INTVTELIKANRE
+868 
-881 QAAAADVLA
+881 
-890 AQAEA
+890 
-895 AASVEQAATKTAL
+895 
-908 AAVDT
+908 
-913 ATTDV
+913 
-918 MVENANKRA
+918 
-927 AAGVGGA
+927 
-934 KSETQA
+934 
-940 VNAAAQMALTNA
+940 
-952 AADTAATE
+952 
-960 VITAN
+960 
-965 AKKKSAANIAGAAT
+965 GAAT
-979 GAASSMSSIPWV
+979 GIGEAFKKLKDDSAS
-991 GPVLAA
+991 A
-997 AAFASML
+997 
-1004 GLMKLL
+1004 
-1010 PKFSTG
+1010 
-1016 GVFGGNAHGDMNLAR
+1016 
-1031 VNGGE
+1031 
-1036 MILNRNQQARLFNI
+1036 
-1050 LDGKAGTGTGRNEI
+1050 
-1064 VFKIDGTTLKGVMR
+1064 
-1078 NIDGKQKPIGNE
+1078 

>member
-13 RLMAGQFTKGIKNIR
+13 RLMAGQFTKGLKNIR
-28 RQIQT
+28 RQIDT
-33 FGRYVK
+33 FGRYIR

-45 SVTAFGRSVVKVGSD
+45 SVTAFGRSVVKVGAD
-60 FEDAMAKVRSVTNAS
+60 FENAMARVRAVTNAS
-75 AMELKTMKN
+75 SMELKTMRN

-97 TEAANALENLTRN
+97 TEAAGALENLTRN
-110 GMSAA
+110 GMTAA
-115 DATRSLSG
+115 QATRSLSG

-142 TNTMNMFGLSVND
+142 TNTMNMFGLSVDD
-155 VSRINDTLSSTAA
+155 VSRINDTLSSTAS

-188 NTLGFSLEETSAAI
+188 KTLGFSLEETSSAI

-229 MITKRLR
+229 NITKKLR

-257 KLREANLSLTDL
+257 KLREANLSLTEL

-298 GNSAGTTER
+298 GESAGTTER

-339 GVINGAI
+339 GVINQAI
-346 NFITGLIRNFN
+346 RFVTGLIRNFN

-368 AVIPLVAGKAVTMFR
+368 AIIPLVAGKALAMFR

-409 VASVVTGVVLTL
+409 VASVVSGVVLTL

-441 GMADSA
+441 GMSDSA
-447 KEMAKMRAAADPL
+447 KEMAKMRAAAEPL
-460 IDKLD
+460 INKLG
-465 KDLWGTVDKLTKLF
+465 KDGKDGLWGVVDKLTKLF
-479 PDFADEIKKAA
+479 PEFADEIKKAA
-490 DEAAKTGGYDDLKKK
+490 DKAAETEGYDELKKT
-505 LKEIVDLQ
+505 LKEIVELQ

-525 ASARQD
+525 ANARQN

-557 GGSDLFNAIK
+557 GGTDLFNAIK
-567 KAASPDGSF
+567 KAASPGGEF

-595 LTENGSDDAI
+595 LTENGANDAI

-635 DAKAAHEAVKAI
+635 DAKAAHDAVMAI
-647 NANTKAV
+647 NRNTKVV
-654 DDARNAMN
+654 DDAKAAINSKLN
-662 GTDNNPDKPDVPP
+662 DDKDPKKDPKKDPDKDPD
-675 KNPTNPDGGGDGG
+675 TT
-688 NGSPKDTPDK
+688 PKDTPEK

-733 DAYQDLRS
+733 DAYQELRS
-741 LTGKTGADNEY
+741 LTGATGADNEY
-752 TEKAKL
+752 TGKAKL
-758 YNDRVNDKPI
+758 YNDRVKAAPI
-768 KKIKADNLTG
+768 KKVKGGDLLTG
-778 KAEPSVKAVPVKPVV
+778 KAEPSVKAGPVKP
-793 SGDTGY
+793 
-799 RPEPVKIPV
+799 PV
-808 TFEDVSNGV
+808 TETGPYQPKAGSIKVPRTFEEGFDNVTAWASD
-817 SNFTGQLSSVY
+817 STGALTSLWNVTESTRE
-828 NAVDSIGQAFERMGD
+828 AWKKFGD
-843 DSATAWEKI
+843 D
-852 GAGIQI
+852 
-858 LSAISEVMTV
+858 
-868 INTVTELIKANRE
+868 
-881 QAAAADVLA
+881 
-890 AQAEA
+890 
-895 AASVEQAATKTAL
+895 
-908 AAVDT
+908 
-913 ATTDV
+913 
-918 MVENANKRA
+918 
-927 AAGVGGA
+927 
-934 KSETQA
+934 
-940 VNAAAQMALTNA
+940 
-952 AADTAATE
+952 AADT
-960 VITAN
+960 
-965 AKKKSAANIAGAAT
+965 
-979 GAASSMSSIPWV
+979 
-991 GPVLAA
+991 
-997 AAFASML
+997 
-1004 GLMKLL
+1004 
-1010 PKFSTG
+1010 
-1016 GVFGGNAHGDMNLAR
+1016 
-1031 VNGGE
+1031 
-1036 MILNRNQQARLFNI
+1036 
-1050 LDGKAGTGTGRNEI
+1050 
-1064 VFKIDGTTLKGVMR
+1064 
-1078 NIDGKQKPIGNE
+1078 

>member
-13 RLMAGQFTKGIKNIR
+13 RLMAGQFTKGLKNIR
-28 RQIQT
+28 RQIDT
-33 FGRYVK
+33 FGRYIR

-45 SVTAFGRSVVKVGSD
+45 SVTAFGRSVVKVGAD
-60 FEDAMAKVRSVTNAS
+60 FENAMARVRAVTNAS
-75 AMELKTMKN
+75 TMEMKTMRN

-97 TEAANALENLTRN
+97 TEAAGALENLTRN
-110 GMSAA
+110 GMTAA
-115 DATRSLSG
+115 QATRSLSG

-155 VSRINDTLSSTAA
+155 VSRINDTLSSTAS

-178 EALVNAAPVA
+178 EALINAAPVA
-188 NTLGFSLEETSAAI
+188 KTLGFSLEETSSAI

-229 MITKRLR
+229 NITKKLR

-257 KLREANLSLTDL
+257 KLREANLSLTEL

-298 GNSAGTTER
+298 GESAGTTER

-339 GVINGAI
+339 GVINQAI
-346 NFITGLIRNFN
+346 RFVTGLIRNFN

-368 AVIPLVAGKAVTMFR
+368 AIIPLVAGKAVAMFR

-409 VASVVTGVVLTL
+409 VASVVSGVVLTL

-441 GMADSA
+441 GMSDSA
-447 KEMAKMRAAADPL
+447 KETAKMRAAAEPL
-460 IDKLD
+460 INKLG
-465 KDLWGTVDKLTKLF
+465 KDGLWTTVDKLTKLF

-490 DEAAKTGGYDDLKKK
+490 EEAEKTGGYDELKKT
-505 LKEIVDLQ
+505 LKEIVELQ

-525 ASARQD
+525 ANARQN

-545 NGGENAGWMYRS
+545 NGGDKAGWMYRS
-557 GGSDLFNAIK
+557 GGTDLFNAIK
-567 KAASPDGSF
+567 KAASTGGEF

-595 LTENGSDDAI
+595 LTDNGANDAI

-635 DAKAAHEAVKAI
+635 DAKAAHDAVMAI
-647 NANTKAV
+647 NRNTKAV
-654 DDARNAMN
+654 DDAKDAIN
-662 GTDNNPDKPDVPP
+662 GKPDDGKDPKKDPKKDPDKTDTPD
-675 KNPTNPDGGGDGG
+675 TT
-688 NGSPKDTPDK
+688 PKDTPEK

-733 DAYQDLRS
+733 DAYQELRS
-741 LTGKTGADNEY
+741 LTGATGADNEY
-752 TEKAKL
+752 TGKAKF
-758 YNDRVNDKPI
+758 YNDRVKAAPI
-768 KKIKADNLTG
+768 KKVKGGDLLTG
-778 KAEPSVKAVPVKPVV
+778 KAEPSVKAGPVKPPVA
-793 SGDTGY
+793 DTGY
-799 RPEPVKIPV
+799 RPKPVKIPV
-808 TFEDVSNGV
+808 TFEEVSGGV
-817 SNFTGQLSSVY
+817 SDVIGGLNSVY
-828 NAVDSIGQAFERMGD
+828 GAATGIGEAFEKLKD
-843 DSATAWEKI
+843 DSASAWEKV

-858 LSAISEVMTV
+858 LSGLAQMMQTVSGAIDMVG
-868 INTVTELIKANRE
+868 
-881 QAAAADVLA
+881 AAR
-890 AQAEA
+890 A
-895 AASVEQAATKTAL
+895 AAS
-908 AAVDT
+908 
-913 ATTDV
+913 
-918 MVENANKRA
+918 
-927 AAGVGGA
+927 
-934 KSETQA
+934 
-940 VNAAAQMALTNA
+940 
-952 AADTAATE
+952 AADTAATQVE
-960 VITAN
+960 TMN
-965 AKKKSAANIAGAAT
+965 AQQKVAANTAVAAS
-979 GAASSMSSIPWV
+979 GAASSVASIPWV

-997 AAFASML
+997 AAVASML
-1004 GLMKLL
+1004 ALMKTL
-1010 PKFSTG
+1010 PKMSTG

-1036 MILNRNQQARLFNI
+1036 MILNKSQQARLFNI
-1050 LDGKAGTGTGRNEI
+1050 LDGKAGIGGGRNNEI

>member
-13 RLMAGQFTKGIKNIR
+13 RLMAGQFTKGLKNIR
-28 RQIQT
+28 RQIDT
-33 FGRYVK
+33 FGRYIK

-45 SVTAFGRSVVKVGSD
+45 SVTAFGRSVVKVGAD
-60 FEDAMAKVRSVTNAS
+60 FENAMARVRAVTNAS
-75 AMELKTMKN
+75 SMEMKTMRN

-97 TEAANALENLTRN
+97 TEAAGALENLTRN
-110 GMSAA
+110 GMTAA
-115 DATRSLSG
+115 QATRSLSG

-155 VSRINDTLSSTAA
+155 VSRINDTLSSTAS

-188 NTLGFSLEETSAAI
+188 KTLGFSLEETSSAI

-229 MITKRLR
+229 NITKKLR

-257 KLREANLSLTDL
+257 KLREANLSLTEL

-298 GNSAGTTER
+298 GESAGTTER

-339 GVINGAI
+339 GVINQAI
-346 NFITGLIRNFN
+346 RFVTGLIRNFN

-368 AVIPLVAGKAVTMFR
+368 AIIPLVAGKAVAMFR

-409 VASVVTGVVLTL
+409 VASVVSGVVLTL

-441 GMADSA
+441 GMSDSA
-447 KEMAKMRAAADPL
+447 KEMAKMRAAAEPL
-460 IDKLD
+460 INKLG
-465 KDLWGTVDKLTKLF
+465 KDGKDGLWGVVDKLTKLF

-490 DEAAKTGGYDDLKKK
+490 DKAAETGGYDELKKK
-505 LKEIVDLQ
+505 LEEIVDLQ

-525 ASARQD
+525 ANARQN
-531 RLQNTIRKGLNQPG
+531 RLQNTISKDIN
-545 NGGENAGWMYRS
+545 RS
-557 GGSDLFNAIK
+557 GGDGELAKYHNRGGQGLFNSIIK
-567 KAASPDGSF
+567 ASSTGGSF
-576 DKEQFRLLKDQ
+576 DRNQFNLLREQ
-587 VSAVIAQH
+587 VAAVIAQH
-595 LTENGSDDAI
+595 VTENGAAGADQLNR
-605 TLNKTLH
+605 TLN
-612 SMGVDTNLLQLN
+612 SMGIETE
-624 SLIHELMNRDS
+624 IHDIIAILHTLMSEDS
-635 DAKAAHEAVKAI
+635 DAKAAHDAVMAI
-647 NANTKAV
+647 NKNTKAV
-654 DDARNAMN
+654 DDARAAIN
-662 GTDNNPDKPDVPP
+662 GKPDDDKDP
-675 KNPTNPDGGGDGG
+675 KKDPNKDPNKPDTPDTT
-688 NGSPKDTPDK
+688 PKDTPEK

-733 DAYQDLRS
+733 DAYQELRS
-741 LTGKTGADNEY
+741 LTGATGADNEY
-752 TEKAKL
+752 TGKAKL
-758 YNDRVNDKPI
+758 YNDRVKAAPI
-768 KKIKADNLTG
+768 KKINADNLTG
-778 KAEPSVKAVPVKPVV
+778 KAEPSVKAVPVKPVFT
-793 SGDTGY
+793 DTGWQ
-799 RPEPVKIPV
+799 PEPVKIPV
-808 TFEDVSNGV
+808 TFEDVSGAV
-817 SNFTGQLSSVY
+817 SDITGSLGSVY
-828 NAVDSIGQAFERMGD
+828 GAADSVGQAFEKLAD
-843 DSATAWEKI
+843 DSTTA
-852 GAGIQI
+852 
-858 LSAISEVMTV
+858 
-868 INTVTELIKANRE
+868 
-881 QAAAADVLA
+881 
-890 AQAEA
+890 
-895 AASVEQAATKTAL
+895 
-908 AAVDT
+908 
-913 ATTDV
+913 
-918 MVENANKRA
+918 
-927 AAGVGGA
+927 
-934 KSETQA
+934 
-940 VNAAAQMALTNA
+940 
-952 AADTAATE
+952 
-960 VITAN
+960 
-965 AKKKSAANIAGAAT
+965 
-979 GAASSMSSIPWV
+979 
-991 GPVLAA
+991 
-997 AAFASML
+997 
-1004 GLMKLL
+1004 
-1010 PKFSTG
+1010 
-1016 GVFGGNAHGDMNLAR
+1016 
-1031 VNGGE
+1031 
-1036 MILNRNQQARLFNI
+1036 
-1050 LDGKAGTGTGRNEI
+1050 
-1064 VFKIDGTTLKGVMR
+1064 
-1078 NIDGKQKPIGNE
+1078 

>member
-13 RLMAGQFTKGIKNIR
+13 RLMAGQFTKGLKNIR
-28 RQIQT
+28 RQINT
-33 FGRYVK
+33 FGRYIK

-45 SVTAFGRSVVKVGSD
+45 SVTAFGRSVVKVGAD
-60 FEDAMAKVRSVTNAS
+60 FEDAMARVRAVTNAS
-75 AMELKTMKN
+75 SMELKTMRN

-97 TEAANALENLTRN
+97 TEAAGALENLTRN
-110 GMSAA
+110 GMTAA
-115 DATRSLSG
+115 QATRSLSG
-123 VLQLAQANSIGLA
+123 VLRLAQANSIGLA

-155 VSRINDTLSSTAA
+155 VSKINDTLSSTAA

-188 NTLGFSLEETSAAI
+188 KTLGFSLEETSSAI

-229 MITKRLR
+229 NITKRLR

-257 KLREANLSLTDL
+257 KLRDANLSLTDL

-298 GNSAGTTER
+298 GDSAGTTER

-339 GVINGAI
+339 GVINQAI
-346 NFITGLIRNFN
+346 RFVTGLVRNFN

-368 AVIPLVAGKAVTMFR
+368 VIIPLVAGKALAMFR
-383 SIQTAAKTAKTK
+383 SIQTAAKTAKTR

-436 RDAEK
+436 RNAEK

-447 KEMAKMRAAADPL
+447 REMAKMRAAADPL
-460 IDKLD
+460 IKKLD
-465 KDLWGTVDKLTKLF
+465 KNNLWGVVDKLTKLF
-479 PDFADEIKKAA
+479 PDFANEIKKAA
-490 DEAAKTGGYDDLKKK
+490 DKAAETGGYDELKKK
-505 LKEIVDLQ
+505 LEEIVNLQ

-525 ASARQD
+525 ANARQD

-567 KAASPDGSF
+567 KAASTGGEF

-587 VSAVIAQH
+587 VAAVIAQH
-595 LTENGSDDAI
+595 LTENGADDAV

-635 DAKAAHEAVKAI
+635 DAKAAHDAVKAI
-647 NANTKAV
+647 NDNTKAV
-654 DDARNAMN
+654 DAARDAIN
-662 GTDNNPDKPDVPP
+662 GKPDEPGKPDKPDKPD
-675 KNPTNPDGGGDGG
+675 PTP
-688 NGSPKDTPDK
+688 SKDTPDK

-720 NEECVR
+720 SEERLR

-741 LTGKTGADNEY
+741 LTGATGADNEY
-752 TEKAKL
+752 AGKAKL
-758 YNDRVNDKPI
+758 YNDRVKAAPI
-768 KKIKADNLTG
+768 KKIKGGDITG
-778 KAEPSVKAVPVKPVV
+778 KAEPSVKAGPVKPSVT
-793 SGDTGY
+793 DTGW

-808 TFEDVSNGV
+808 TFEGV
-817 SNFTGQLSSVY
+817 SGGVSDVIGGLNSVY
-828 NAVDSIGQAFERMGD
+828 GAADSIGEAFNKMGD
-843 DSATAWEKI
+843 DAATSWEKV

-858 LSAISEVMTV
+858 LSGLAQMMQTV
-868 INTVTELIKANRE
+868 SVVLDMVGAART
-881 QAAAADVLA
+881 AAA
-890 AQAEA
+890 
-895 AASVEQAATKTAL
+895 T
-908 AAVDT
+908 
-913 ATTDV
+913 
-918 MVENANKRA
+918 
-927 AAGVGGA
+927 
-934 KSETQA
+934 
-940 VNAAAQMALTNA
+940 
-952 AADTAATE
+952 ADTAATQVE
-960 VITAN
+960 TAN
-965 AKKKSAANIAGAAT
+965 AQQKVMANMAGAAS
-979 GAASSMSSIPWV
+979 GAASSVANIPWV
-991 GPVLAA
+991 GPVMAA

-1004 GLMKLL
+1004 ALMKLL

-1036 MILNRNQQARLFNI
+1036 MILNKGQQARLFSI
-1050 LDGKAGTGTGRNEI
+1050 LDGKAASGAGRNNEI

>member
-13 RLMAGQFTKGIKNIR
+13 RLMAGQFTKGLKNIR
-28 RQIQT
+28 RQINT
-33 FGRYVK
+33 FGRYIK

-45 SVTAFGRSVVKVGSD
+45 SVTAFGRSVVKVGAD
-60 FEDAMAKVRSVTNAS
+60 FEDAMARVRAVTDAS
-75 AMELKTMKN
+75 SMELKTMRN

-97 TEAANALENLTRN
+97 TEAAGALENLTRN
-110 GMSAA
+110 GMTAA
-115 DATRSLSG
+115 QATRSLSG
-123 VLQLAQANSIGLA
+123 VLRLAQANSIGLA

-155 VSRINDTLSSTAA
+155 VSKINDTLSSTAA

-188 NTLGFSLEETSAAI
+188 KTLGFSLEETSSAI

-229 MITKRLR
+229 NITKRLR

-257 KLREANLSLTDL
+257 KLRDANLSLTDL

-298 GNSAGTTER
+298 GDSAGTTER

-339 GVINGAI
+339 GVINQAI
-346 NFITGLIRNFN
+346 RFVTGLVRNFN

-368 AVIPLVAGKAVTMFR
+368 VIIPLVAGKALAMFR
-383 SIQTAAKTAKTK
+383 SIQTAAKTAKTR

-436 RDAEK
+436 RNAEK

-447 KEMAKMRAAADPL
+447 REMAKMRAAADPL
-460 IDKLD
+460 IKKLD
-465 KDLWGTVDKLTKLF
+465 KNNLWGVVDKLTKLF
-479 PDFADEIKKAA
+479 PDFANEIKKAA
-490 DEAAKTGGYDDLKKK
+490 DKAAETGGYDKLKKK
-505 LKEIVDLQ
+505 LEEIVDLQ

-525 ASARQD
+525 ANARQD

-567 KAASPDGSF
+567 KAASTGGEF

-587 VSAVIAQH
+587 VAAVIAQH
-595 LTENGSDDAI
+595 LTENGADDAV

-635 DAKAAHEAVKAI
+635 DAKAAHDAVKAI
-647 NANTKAV
+647 NDNTKAV
-654 DDARNAMN
+654 DAARDAIN
-662 GTDNNPDKPDVPP
+662 GKPDEPGKPGKPDKPD
-675 KNPTNPDGGGDGG
+675 PTP
-688 NGSPKDTPDK
+688 SKDTPDR

-720 NEECVR
+720 SEERLR

-741 LTGKTGADNEY
+741 LTGATGADNEY
-752 TEKAKL
+752 AGKAKL
-758 YNDRVNDKPI
+758 YNDRVKAAPI
-768 KKIKADNLTG
+768 KKIKGGDITG
-778 KAEPSVKAVPVKPVV
+778 KAEPSVKAGPVKPSVT
-793 SGDTGY
+793 DTGW

-808 TFEDVSNGV
+808 TFEGV
-817 SNFTGQLSSVY
+817 SGGVSDVIGGLNSVY
-828 NAVDSIGQAFERMGD
+828 GAADSIGEAFNKMGD
-843 DSATAWEKI
+843 DSASAWEKV

-858 LSAISEVMTV
+858 LSGLAQMMQTV
-868 INTVTELIKANRE
+868 SVVLDMVGAART
-881 QAAAADVLA
+881 AAA
-890 AQAEA
+890 
-895 AASVEQAATKTAL
+895 T
-908 AAVDT
+908 
-913 ATTDV
+913 
-918 MVENANKRA
+918 
-927 AAGVGGA
+927 
-934 KSETQA
+934 
-940 VNAAAQMALTNA
+940 
-952 AADTAATE
+952 ADTAATQVE
-960 VITAN
+960 TAN
-965 AKKKSAANIAGAAT
+965 AQQKVMANMAGAAS
-979 GAASSMSSIPWV
+979 GAASSVANIPWV
-991 GPVLAA
+991 GPVMAA

-1004 GLMKLL
+1004 ALMKLL

-1036 MILNRNQQARLFNI
+1036 MILNKGQQARLFSI
-1050 LDGKAGTGTGRNEI
+1050 LDGKAASGAGRNNEI

>member
-13 RLMAGQFTKGIKNIR
+13 RLMAGQFTKGLKNIR
-28 RQIQT
+28 RQIDT
-33 FGRYVK
+33 FGRYIR

-45 SVTAFGRSVVKVGSD
+45 SVTAFGRSVVKVGAD
-60 FEDAMAKVRSVTNAS
+60 FENAMARVRAVTNAS
-75 AMELKTMKN
+75 SMELKTMRN

-97 TEAANALENLTRN
+97 TEAAGALENLTRN
-110 GMSAA
+110 GMTAA
-115 DATRSLSG
+115 QATRSLSG

-155 VSRINDTLSSTAA
+155 VSRINDTLSSTAS

-188 NTLGFSLEETSAAI
+188 KTLGFSLEETSSAI

-229 MITKRLR
+229 NITKKLR

-257 KLREANLSLTDL
+257 KLREANLSLTEL

-298 GNSAGTTER
+298 GESAGTTER

-339 GVINGAI
+339 GVINQAI
-346 NFITGLIRNFN
+346 RFVTGLIRNFN

-368 AVIPLVAGKAVTMFR
+368 AIIPLVAGKALAMFR

-409 VASVVTGVVLTL
+409 VVSVVSGVVLTL

-441 GMADSA
+441 GMSDSA
-447 KEMAKMRAAADPL
+447 KEMAKMRAAAEPL
-460 IDKLD
+460 INKLG
-465 KDLWGTVDKLTKLF
+465 KDGKDGLWGVVDKLTKLF

-490 DEAAKTGGYDDLKKK
+490 DKAAETGGYDELKKT

-519 NSLREI
+519 NALREI
-525 ASARQD
+525 ANARQN

-545 NGGENAGWMYRS
+545 NGGDKAGWMYRS
-557 GGSDLFNAIK
+557 GGSGLFNAIK
-567 KAASPDGSF
+567 KAASTGGEF

-595 LTENGSDDAI
+595 VTENGKYRGDQLKR
-605 TLNKTLH
+605 TLD
-612 SMGVDTNLLQLN
+612 SMGINA
-624 SLIHELMNRDS
+624 ELRDIVTVIDALMARDS
-635 DAKAAHEAVKAI
+635 DAKAAHDAVMAI
-647 NANTKAV
+647 NRNTKVV
-654 DDARNAMN
+654 DDAKDAINSKLDD
-662 GTDNNPDKPDVPP
+662 GKDPKKDPKKDPDKDPD
-675 KNPTNPDGGGDGG
+675 TT
-688 NGSPKDTPDK
+688 PKDTPER

-733 DAYQDLRS
+733 DAYQELRS
-741 LTGKTGADNEY
+741 LTGATGADNEY
-752 TEKAKL
+752 TGKAKL
-758 YNDRVNDKPI
+758 YNDRVKAAPI
-768 KKIKADNLTG
+768 KKVKGGDLLTG
-778 KAEPSVKAVPVKPVV
+778 KAEPSVKAGPVKPSVT
-793 SGDTGY
+793 DTGY
-799 RPEPVKIPV
+799 RPKPVKIPV
-808 TFEDVSNGV
+808 TFEEVSGGV
-817 SNFTGQLSSVY
+817 SDVIGGLNSVY
-828 NAVDSIGQAFERMGD
+828 GAATGIGEAFEKLKD
-843 DSATAWEKI
+843 DSASAWEKV

-858 LSAISEVMTV
+858 LSALAQMMQTV
-868 INTVTELIKANRE
+868 SGAIDMVG
-881 QAAAADVLA
+881 AAR
-890 AQAEA
+890 A
-895 AASVEQAATKTAL
+895 AAS
-908 AAVDT
+908 
-913 ATTDV
+913 
-918 MVENANKRA
+918 
-927 AAGVGGA
+927 
-934 KSETQA
+934 
-940 VNAAAQMALTNA
+940 
-952 AADTAATE
+952 AADTAATQVE
-960 VITAN
+960 TMN
-965 AKKKSAANIAGAAT
+965 AQQKVAANTAVAAS
-979 GAASSMSSIPWV
+979 GAASSVASIPWV

-997 AAFASML
+997 AAVASML
-1004 GLMKLL
+1004 ALMKTL
-1010 PKFSTG
+1010 PKMSTG

-1036 MILNRNQQARLFNI
+1036 MILNKSQQARLFNI
-1050 LDGKAGTGTGRNEI
+1050 LDGKAGIGGGRNNEI